1 MRESLKLK
9 NNTIGK
15 RVIVT
20 VLCLVVALVSVM
32 CYREQAF
39 GKNELI
45 DEFDMTSSSKCQ
57 DQVTELIEAIITGDN
72 AELDKFQHVI
82 PSTILKEMKGY
93 ASNNNIDSTVFS
105 DKSVEFINADNSSTE
120 DTVIM
125 ANVKLYYKDYNK
137 LYLFEFHMNEG
148 GSIYGYNIWQ
158 W

>member
-9 NNTIGK
+9 SNITGK
-15 RVIVT
+15 RVIVAA
-20 VLCLVVALVSVM
+20 LCLVVALTSLIS
-32 CYREQAF
+32 YRDQAF

-72 AELDKFQHVI
+72 TGLDKFQRVI

-105 DKSVEFINADNSSTE
+105 NKSIEFINADNSSTE

-137 LYLFEFHMNEG
+137 LYLFEFHMNES

>member
-1 MRESLKLK
+1 MRESLRLK

-15 RVIVT
+15 RVIVA
-20 VLCLVVALVSVM
+20 VLCLVVALASVM
-32 CYREQAF
+32 YYREQAF

-45 DEFDMTSSSKCQ
+45 DEFDMASSSKCQ

-105 DKSVEFINADNSSTE
+105 DKSIEFINADNSSTE

-125 ANVKLYYKDYNK
+125 ANAKLYYKDYNK
-137 LYLFEFHMNEG
+137 LYLFEFHMNES

>member
-15 RVIVT
+15 RVIVA
-20 VLCLVVALVSVM
+20 VLCLVVALTSLIY
-32 CYREQAF
+32 YREQAF
-39 GKNELI
+39 GENKIL

-72 AELDKFQHVI
+72 TELDKFQRVI

-137 LYLFEFHMNEG
+137 LYLFEFHMNES

>member
-15 RVIVT
+15 RVIVA
-20 VLCLVVALVSVM
+20 VLCLVVALASVM

-39 GKNELI
+39 GENELI
-45 DEFDMTSSSKCQ
+45 DEFDMTSSSRCQ

-72 AELDKFQHVI
+72 TELDKFQRVI
-82 PSTILKEMKGY
+82 PSTILKEIKGY

-105 DKSVEFINADNSSTE
+105 DKSIEFINADNSSTE

-125 ANVKLYYKDYNK
+125 ANAKLYYKDYNK
-137 LYLFEFHMNEG
+137 LYLFEFHMNES

>member
-1 MRESLKLK
+1 MKESLRLK

-20 VLCLVVALVSVM
+20 VLCLVVALASVM
-32 CYREQAF
+32 YYREQAF

-57 DQVTELIEAIITGDN
+57 DQVTELIEAIFTGDN
-72 AELDKFQHVI
+72 AELYKFQRVI

-105 DKSVEFINADNSSTE
+105 DKSIEFINADNSSTE

-137 LYLFEFHMNEG
+137 LYLFEFHMNES